1 VWLGSLALTSWA
13 EEREAAR
20 TLEASGFGTLWY
32 SESHLTREAMSHGT
46 LLLGATDTIAVASGI
61 ASIWARD
68 AISAANA
75 SASLQDAYPDR
86 FLLGLGVSH
95 APLVAQRGQ
104 AYDRPLT
111 AMREYLDAMDAS
123 SGFGPVDPRRR
134 ILGALGPKMLELAR
148 DRACGAHPYLV
159 TPAHTASARALL
171 GDAALAPEQGFVI
184 ERDPD
189 RARTIARDHLRT
201 YLRLENYRTSWRRLG
216 FSDQDFDDGG
226 SDRLVDELIAWGEPE
241 QVAAKINAHFEAGA
255 DHVAAQALGPDPLA
269 QLRQLAAVA
278 INA

>member
-1 VWLGSLALTSWA
+1 
-13 EEREAAR
+13 
-20 TLEASGFGTLWY
+20 
-32 SESHLTREAMSHGT
+32 MSHGA

-75 SASLQDAYPDR
+75 SASLQDAHPDR

-95 APLVAQRGQ
+95 APLVAKRGQ
-104 AYDRPLT
+104 AYDRPLS
-111 AMREYLDAMDAS
+111 AMREYLDGMDAS
-123 SGFGPVDPRRR
+123 RGFGPVDPRRR

-148 DRACGAHPYLV
+148 GRACGAHPYLV

-171 GDAALAPEQGFVI
+171 GESLLAPEQGFVI
-184 ERDPD
+184 ERDPG

-201 YLRLENYRTSWRRLG
+201 YLRLENYRSSWRRLG
-216 FSDQDFDDGG
+216 FGDQDFDDGG
-226 SDRLVDELIAWGEPE
+226 SDHLVDELIAWGEPE
-241 QVAAKINAHFEAGA
+241 HVAAKINAHFEAGA

-269 QLRQLAAVA
+269 QLRELATVA
-278 INA
+278 IDA